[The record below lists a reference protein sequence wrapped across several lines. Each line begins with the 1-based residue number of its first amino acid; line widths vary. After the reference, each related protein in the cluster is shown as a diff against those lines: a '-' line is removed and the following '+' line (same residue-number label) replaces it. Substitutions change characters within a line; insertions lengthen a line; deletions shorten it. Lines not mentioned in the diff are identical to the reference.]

1 MASRVLSGDTQ
12 NDRGQGGSR
21 EGSRVYQE
29 DGGSWR
35 YVPQGYGRYDAYV
48 EDRFERFLEGYMMN
62 YSQLSEAQFND
73 THSKNPLQRNVVK
86 ASYKIKEELRKRGV
100 KVTSQDARLAT
111 ASDFHKAISE
121 AVAQNPNG
129 WMVDV
134 HEEFSYEVCTC
145 FLTEDGKSG
154 IAVTPDGNIISLFSS
169 VQRDH
174 RTELLMQLAILA
186 GGRKLDCYYTNTGGT
201 ISGLPILYS
210 KFRFKVA
217 VNYSFCY
224 CCILKMLHK
233 SINRSVV

>member
-1 MASRVLSGDTQ
+1 MASGVLSGDTQ
-12 NDRGQGGSR
+12 NDRRQGGSR

-48 EDRFERFLEGYMMN
+48 EDRFERFLEGYLMS
-62 YSQLSEAQFND
+62 YSQLSEAQYND
-73 THSKNPLQRNVVK
+73 IHSKNPLQRNVVK
-86 ASYKIKEELRKRGV
+86 ASHKIKEELKKRGV
-100 KVTSQDARLAT
+100 KVTSQDVRLAT

-134 HEEFSYEVCTC
+134 HEEFNYEVCTC

-169 VQRDH
+169 VGGDH

-186 GGRKLDCYYTNTGGT
+186 GGRKLDCYYLFKDGKYG
-201 ISGLPILYS
+201 GLPILYS
-210 KFRFKVA
+210 KFGFKVA
-217 VNYSFCY
+217 TSTPLDIIVFLKY
-224 CCILKMLHK
+224 CK
-233 SINRSVV
+233 NR

>member
-1 MASRVLSGDTQ
+1 MASGVLSGSIEADG
-12 NDRGQGGSR
+12 GQGGRR
-21 EGSRVYQE
+21 ERSRVYQE

-35 YVPQGYGRYDAYV
+35 YVPQGYGIYDDYV
-48 EDRFERFLEGYMMN
+48 RDRFERFLEGYMMN

-169 VQRDH
+169 VGGDH

-210 KFRFKVA
+210 KFGFKVA
-217 VNYSFCY
+217 TSTPLDIIVFLKY
-224 CCILKMLHK
+224 CK
-233 SINRSVV
+233 NR